1 MSRPY
6 RIAMVAACPFPY
18 PRGTPVRILRMA
30 EALVARGNEVHVV
43 TYHHGDMN
51 EPTPFPVHRIADV
64 KTYRKLS
71 PGPTYQKLLL
81 IDPMLARKLRT
92 VVREHDIDL
101 IHAHHYE
108 GLLVAA
114 AARRATKH
122 PIVYDAHTLLESEL
136 PFYKLGLPASWKRG
150 IGRRIDGWLP
160 RKAEHVIAV
169 TDRIRS
175 HLVRYAGLSPDHVSK
190 VQNGVESAHF
200 AAAMNG
206 TRWRDDSAE
215 RRVVYAGNLSA
226 YQGIELL
233 LHAFAGA
240 CKQRRDLKLVLVTGS
255 RFDAYQELARAL
267 GIRDRIEIVQGG
279 FERLPEEFGRAHL
292 AVNPRTECDGIP
304 QKLLNYMAAG
314 LPVLSF
320 AGSAKNIDHGRNGWI
335 VKDHDIPG
343 FATAILH
350 LLARP
355 KLAAELGA
363 RARALVLEKST
374 WEQTAINTEAV
385 YEKVLAARA
394 GGTAGNRNAGG
405 GR

>member
-1 MSRPY
+1 MSRTY
-6 RIAMVAACPFPY
+6 KIAMVAACPFPY
-18 PRGTPVRILRMA
+18 QRGTPVRILRMT
-30 EALVARGNEVHVV
+30 EALIARGNEVHVV

-51 EPTPFPVHRIADV
+51 EPTPFPVHRIGDV

-81 IDPMLARKLRT
+81 IDPLLARKLRA

-150 IGRRIDGWLP
+150 IGRKIDSWLP

-169 TDRIRS
+169 TEQIRS
-175 HLVRYAGLSPDHVSK
+175 HLVRHAGLSPDRVSK
-190 VQNGVESAHF
+190 VQNGVEAAHF
-200 AAAMNG
+200 GSAMNG
-206 TRWRDDSAE
+206 SRWQDDSAE
-215 RRVVYAGNLSA
+215 RRVIYAGNLSA

-233 LHAFAGA
+233 LHAFSGA
-240 CKQRRDLKLVLVTGS
+240 CRKRHDLKLVLVTGS
-255 RFDAYQELARAL
+255 RFDAYEELARAL
-267 GIRDRIEIVQGG
+267 GIRDRIEVVPGG

-304 QKLLNYMAAG
+304 QKLLNYMAGG

-320 AGSAKNIDHGRNGWI
+320 AGSARNIDHGRNGWI
-335 VKDHDIPG
+335 VEDHDIPG
-343 FATAILH
+343 FTNAMLD
-350 LLARP
+350 LLAKP
-355 KLAAELGA
+355 KLGAELGA

-374 WEQTAINTEAV
+374 WEQTAIGTEAV
-385 YEKVLAARA
+385 YEKVLAEHAVA
-394 GGTAGNRNAGG
+394 AGNRNAGG